1 MHSFNKNINRKN
13 TGAVK
18 WDIYNERDVL
28 PMWVADMDFLSP
40 PPVIQALKERSE
52 HGVFGYTWQ
61 TDELVETV
69 IARLKKLYQWEV
81 NPEWLVWLPGLVS
94 GLNVA
99 CRAIGEAGDEV
110 LTSVPIYPPFLS
122 APKNQDRALKK
133 FPMIRNGDMWEI
145 DFETFEKAIG
155 ERSKLFILCNPHNPL
170 GRIFT
175 RDELHKIAALCEK
188 HDLILCSDEIHCD
201 LLLDANKSHIPTAS
215 LSSNFAERTITLM
228 APSKTFNVAGLGLSF
243 AVIANDKLRRK
254 FQRAMQGIVPHP
266 NLFGYSAALAA
277 YKHGGEWLEEL
288 LDYLRINRDMVYSR
302 INAMPGLS
310 TTHVEA
316 TYLAWIDARDLGVDN
331 PHQFFEKAGV
341 GLSNGIEFFAKGFLR
356 LNFGC
361 PRDMLEEALERMEN
375 AIRKLAEFPN

>member
-1 MHSFNKNINRKN
+1 
-13 TGAVK
+13 
-18 WDIYNERDVL
+18 
-28 PMWVADMDFLSP
+28 
-40 PPVIQALKERSE
+40 
-52 HGVFGYTWQ
+52 
-61 TDELVETV
+61 
-69 IARLKKLYQWEV
+69 
-81 NPEWLVWLPGLVS
+81 
-94 GLNVA
+94 
-99 CRAIGEAGDEV
+99 
-110 LTSVPIYPPFLS
+110 
-122 APKNQDRALKK
+122 
-133 FPMIRNGDMWEI
+133 MIRNGDMWEI

-175 RDELHKIAALCEK
+175 RDELHKIAALCENNG
-188 HDLILCSDEIHCD
+188 LTLCSDEIHCD
-201 LLLDANKSHIPTAS
+201 LLLDTNKSHIPTAS
-215 LSSNFAERTITLM
+215 LSSNIAERTITLM

-266 NLFGYSAALAA
+266 NLFGYTAALAA